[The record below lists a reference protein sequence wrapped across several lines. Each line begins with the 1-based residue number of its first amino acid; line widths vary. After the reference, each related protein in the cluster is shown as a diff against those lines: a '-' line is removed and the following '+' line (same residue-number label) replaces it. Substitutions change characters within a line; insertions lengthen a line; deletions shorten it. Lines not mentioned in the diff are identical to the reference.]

1 MKKMACSLAFII
13 SALVLQ
19 LAAGSPAQANIT
31 YDYTGNRFANIGDI
45 NLGTNIIA
53 SVTFDSVVTNN
64 FTGTVGEGDL
74 VSWSITSANSVGT
87 VTYANGGL
95 APLRNT
101 TSFTFQNG
109 HITEWYLFTGNFN
122 SFFLLTAAD
131 PDEKMDFII
140 LSFGTTV
147 VLENYVQNNPGTWTT
162 SAVPIPPT
170 MLLLGT
176 GLVGLAAFRRKRRA

>member
-31 YDYTGNRFANIGDI
+31 YDYAGNEFTNIGDI
-45 NLGTNIIA
+45 NLGTNITA

-64 FTGTVGEGDL
+64 FTGTVGEGDV

-87 VTYANGGL
+87 VTYTTGQ

-109 HITEWYLFTGNFN
+109 LITEWYLFTGNFN
-122 SFFLLTAAD
+122 SFFLLTAANSG
-131 PDEKMDFII
+131 EKQDFII

-162 SAVPIPPT
+162 APVPIPPT